1 MAVEMVDV
9 VLLFLMASKQMSIIR
24 DKLANNFF
32 SLAVLSMEVE
42 QSSVGI
48 SFREP
53 SDTGSTSCDRTL

>member
-24 DKLANNFF
+24 DKLANKNF
-32 SLAVLSMEVE
+32 SLVVPGMEVE

-48 SFREP
+48 TF
-53 SDTGSTSCDRTL
+53 

>member
-48 SFREP
+48 SF
-53 SDTGSTSCDRTL
+53 